1 MWCTNKYF
9 FLSQEFTS
17 AKSASRHR
25 SVCRQAD
32 RKHVCNTC
40 GLKFAYEISLN
51 KHILRH
57 HEGQSVSV
65 SFIDSKLK
73 PKPTPVAVDGSEQYQ
88 CDTCQRCFPKKESL
102 AKHAKTHMPIEKCF
116 ECDVCH
122 RKFSRK
128 DNLRLAS
135 PFTTYVSIVSSTI

>member
-1 MWCTNKYF
+1 M
-9 FLSQEFTS
+9 QEFTS

-25 SVCRQAD
+25 SICRQVD

-65 SFIDSKLK
+65 SFIDSKPK
-73 PKPTPVAVDGSEQYQ
+73 PKPAPVSVDGSEQYQ

-128 DNLRLAS
+128 DNLRLE
-135 PFTTYVSIVSSTI
+135 PLFTTLA